1 MIRARS
7 SMTHLS
13 LVCTSFFEVP
23 ATIHNPG
30 NIHKPG
36 QTISNGVPAY
46 FPSDAFLK
54 PSKLLRRIE
63 GSGRLRYNGVEI
75 IYSGTLVEE
84 QNS

>member
-1 MIRARS
+1 MNPAKQYL
-7 SMTHLS
+7 M
-13 LVCTSFFEVP
+13 VCLPIFLD
-23 ATIHNPG
+23 
-30 NIHKPG
+30 
-36 QTISNGVPAY
+36 
-46 FPSDAFLK
+46 DAFLK